1 MFFER
6 CVNKAVERMEVKG
19 GIRLSIREVSGIKKN
34 TLQEGITE
42 KKVNVC
48 VGCYPPKPL
57 SLANLVNLRTRF
69 LFKGGSSVT
78 P

>member
-1 MFFER
+1 MFFKR

-19 GIRLSIREVSGIKKN
+19 GIRFEYTRSVLCELSGIKKN

-48 VGCYPPKPL
+48 RMVP
-57 SLANLVNLRTRF
+57 T
-69 LFKGGSSVT
+69 
-78 P
+78 